1 MKNLINKKNYSI
13 FLITS
18 LLFSIAFIHIVYLSI
33 IHPLSF
39 EILAFAQENNLPPP
53 RHFSVVLK
61 DPEQEI
67 CLILFLWSIL
77 IGFFKYYLVDIENKL
92 IDHDDLQFL
101 FIHEESS
108 PNQKDLS
115 KELLAI
121 HIDNK
126 FDTQQ
131 QDLSFLKYIS
141 WAIPSIGFIGTVRG
155 IGEALSRSAEAISG
169 DISNMTESLGVAFN
183 STFVALLISIVLML
197 FITRL
202 EHQQDEVI
210 IKLRSKYLINT

>member
-1 MKNLINKKNYSI
+1 MIDKIISEKNYSV
-13 FLITS
+13 FLIIS
-18 LLFSIAFIHIVYLSI
+18 LFFSIALVHVFYLAVI
-33 IHPLSF
+33 NPISF
-39 EILAFAQENNLPPP
+39 EILAFAQDNNLPPP
-53 RHFSVVLK
+53 RHFAVVLK

-67 CLILFLWSIL
+67 CVILFVWSLL
-77 IGFFKYYLVDIENKL
+77 IGTFKFYLVNNEHQL
-92 IDHDDLQFL
+92 IDSGGYFKDGHNSLNEDSPQAYQFL
-101 FIHEESS
+101 DAFIE
-108 PNQKDLS
+108 
-115 KELLAI
+115 
-121 HIDNK
+121 NK

-169 DISNMTESLGVAFN
+169 DISKMTESLGIAFN

-202 EHQQDEVI
+202 EHHQDEVI
-210 IKLRSKYLINT
+210 IKLRSKYLFK